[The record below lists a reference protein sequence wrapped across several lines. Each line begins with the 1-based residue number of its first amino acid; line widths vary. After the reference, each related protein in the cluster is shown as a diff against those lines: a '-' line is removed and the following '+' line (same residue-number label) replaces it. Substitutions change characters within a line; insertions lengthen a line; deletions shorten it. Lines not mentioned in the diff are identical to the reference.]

1 MTDTGQQG
9 LDLLRVLKAERREL
23 GELILRREGFV
34 PQISKE

>member
-1 MTDTGQQG
+1 MTNTGQQG
-9 LDLLRVLKAERREL
+9 LDLLWVLKAECREL